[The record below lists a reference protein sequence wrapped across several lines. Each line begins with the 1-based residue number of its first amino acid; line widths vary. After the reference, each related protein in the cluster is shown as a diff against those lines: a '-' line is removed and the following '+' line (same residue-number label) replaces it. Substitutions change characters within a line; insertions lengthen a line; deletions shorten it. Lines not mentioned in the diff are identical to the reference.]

1 MIKLKEFNKYRENNK
16 LEVKNALNGLPN
28 SIWETYSSFSNS
40 YGGTILLGVNENSS
54 KRLITSGLNEIQAHN
69 LVKSFWDTINN
80 PNKIS
85 LNLLKDKDV
94 KIHRIN
100 EAYIVEIN
108 IPESNRKDRPI
119 YLNNNLLQTYRRNY
133 EGDYKCTKI
142 EIKAMLRDQ
151 DEKSN
156 DSYLIENM
164 DLSIINQETLDKYRI
179 AYNQHHKEDHLFV
192 KEDNEKFLIHIGAAR
207 IDANGIIRPTKAGL
221 LMFGNFYDITNI
233 YPNYFLDYQDHRNLS
248 GDDMR
253 WSFRITST
261 YGDWSGNLFDFYY
274 RIAFKIT
281 EDIAVPFKMK
291 GIFRD
296 DSSKMK
302 KALRE
307 ALCNTLSN
315 ADYNNE
321 LGLVIKQYHDRIEFS
336 NPGILA
342 SPMNQIM
349 QGGDSHA
356 RNKYVLNMFSFVNI
370 GERAGSGIPLIMK
383 ATQEEHLPKPK
394 LYDEFNPDRTKLI
407 IYINNCNQKPDVYN
421 KNLGN
426 EDKKPNI
433 EDKKP
438 NIEDEKPN
446 IEDKKADILESINS
460 SLFYYNVKFH
470 LRIICDRLFDSIFSR
485 KNIVEIINCG
495 KTQATEY
502 IKILFKLNLIEPV
515 YGHGK
520 GKYKF
525 KK

>member
-1 MIKLKEFNKYRENNK
+1 
-16 LEVKNALNGLPN
+16 
-28 SIWETYSSFSNS
+28 
-40 YGGTILLGVNENSS
+40 
-54 KRLITSGLNEIQAHN
+54 
-69 LVKSFWDTINN
+69 
-80 PNKIS
+80 
-85 LNLLKDKDV
+85 
-94 KIHRIN
+94 
-100 EAYIVEIN
+100 
-108 IPESNRKDRPI
+108 
-119 YLNNNLLQTYRRNY
+119 
-133 EGDYKCTKI
+133 
-142 EIKAMLRDQ
+142 
-151 DEKSN
+151 
-156 DSYLIENM
+156 
-164 DLSIINQETLDKYRI
+164 
-179 AYNQHHKEDHLFV
+179 
-192 KEDNEKFLIHIGAAR
+192 
-207 IDANGIIRPTKAGL
+207 
-221 LMFGNFYDITNI
+221 MFGNFYDITNI

-342 SPMNQIM
+342 SPINQIM

-407 IYINNCNQKPDVYN
+407 IYINNGDQKLDVYN

-426 EDKKPNI
+426 EDKN
-433 EDKKP
+433 
-438 NIEDEKPN
+438 
-446 IEDKKADILESINS
+446 LEFANR
-460 SLFYYNVKFH
+460 FYYVIESLNIKKDIKSN
-470 LRIICDRLFDSIFSR
+470 L
-485 KNIVEIINCG
+485 KNINNVFSDKIFGNIDIIKCMCLSKN
-495 KTQATEY
+495 TATSY
-502 IKILFKLNLIEPV
+502 IKILKELDLIESL

-520 GKYKF
+520 GNINLKNKWVF
-525 KK
+525 KNYYIMI